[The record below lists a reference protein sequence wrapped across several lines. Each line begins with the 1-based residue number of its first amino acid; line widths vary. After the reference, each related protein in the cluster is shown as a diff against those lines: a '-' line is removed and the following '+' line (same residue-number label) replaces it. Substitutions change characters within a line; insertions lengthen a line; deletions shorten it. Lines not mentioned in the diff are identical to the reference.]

1 MTRRQSLLTQ
11 TDLAKVLRAVLS
23 VGLNKNVRVEIAK
36 DGSIALTLVADG
48 DGPEKNDAD
57 EIIARLK

>member
-1 MTRRQSLLTQ
+1 
-11 TDLAKVLRAVLS
+11 VLS

>member
-36 DGSIALTLVADG
+36 DGAIALTLVADG
-48 DGPEKNDAD
+48 DGPGKNDAD